1 MDFNDD
7 GYLDLIV
14 GERDGYVN
22 FFSRKAD
29 GTLTE
34 EPDIAT
40 TRGIIDAGENSAPHV
55 IDWDEDGLL
64 DLLIGSDASEK
75 VNVYLNSGTA
85 SSYQFTTP
93 VEVLC
98 NNASIAYHRCIPH
111 VDDLDLDGKKDLII
125 GEDNGCIYFLKNSG
139 TNASPEFAAAE
150 KLESGGSPIQWP
162 SGQTDITVWVND
174 WNEDGMPDIL
184 IGNYKDTVYLYLND
198 APVEVI
204 KQSKKSLTQLFAKNI
219 VTKGN
224 FSINLN
230 LKKEQNIILKL
241 FSSDG
246 KLIKLNNSGIL
257 SAGEHTIGMNI
268 TTLPNGVYF
277 IHYNVDNQDLR
288 QRVVFVK

>member
-22 FFSRKAD
+22 FFSRKSD

-34 EPDIAT
+34 EPDISA
-40 TRGIIDAGENSAPHV
+40 GKAVIDVGTNSAPHV
-55 IDWDEDGLL
+55 IDWNEDGLL

-75 VNVYLNSGTA
+75 INVYLNSGTA
-85 SSYQFTTP
+85 ASYQFTTP
-93 VEVLC
+93 TEVLC
-98 NNASIAYHRCIPH
+98 NNASIMYHRCIPH
-111 VDDLDLDGKKDLII
+111 VTDLNLDGKKDLVI
-125 GEDNGCIYFLKNSG
+125 GEDLGCIYFLGNVG
-139 TNASPEFAAAE
+139 ANDSPQFDTPV
-150 KLESGGSPIQWP
+150 KLESDGSPIQWP

-174 WNEDGMPDIL
+174 WDENSTPDIL

-230 LKKEQNIILKL
+230 LKKEQNVTMKL

-246 KLIKLNNSGIL
+246 KLIKVNNSGIL
-257 SAGEHTIGMNI
+257 SAGEHAVGMSMGA
-268 TTLPNGVYF
+268 LPNGVYF
-277 IHYNVDNQDLR
+277 IHYRVDNQNLK